1 MKVSSSIVFT
11 WSSVLCSLI
20 ITKSD
25 MFTYSCSLSC
35 VYSQGL
41 NNIIHIDF
49 DYKKEFIYWVDSTR
63 PTGRKINR
71 MRLNGSDLK
80 VPQGLVTVTACHMVA
95 CATFYPRLIGF
106 TLVHSLSNLD
116 LWSFLF
122 PSSFSHTHTLTP
134 HSCSVRFAGHRA
146 APGHV
151 SGGNE
156 GGARAVF
163 HFPPLRS
170 IPHIRDMK
178 QRSTSQNL

>member
-20 ITKSD
+20 KTKTD

-35 VYSQGL
+35 VFSQGL

-156 GGARAVF
+156 GGQGLSF
-163 HFPPLRS
+163 TS
-170 IPHIRDMK
+170 PHSDLSR
-178 QRSTSQNL
+178 T